1 MNSAETGSDLSQVEE
16 RLGYRFHDRS
26 LLEEALTHTSFAH
39 EKQPINEKNAPSPAS
54 LSHYERLEFLGDA
67 VLDLAVGHLLLQQF
81 PEASE
86 GDLTQFRASLVNE
99 NSLAELALDLGLDQA
114 ILLGKGED
122 STGGRKKPSILS
134 SCLEAV
140 VAAIF
145 LDSNYETTARLAEGF
160 FQDRIE
166 RLKESE
172 TIQDSKT
179 RFQEMIQAR
188 LKVAPS
194 YRVIQERGPDHDKE
208 FQVVL
213 LVQGQEWARAW
224 GRSKKE
230 AERKAAELAIK
241 KLLI

>member
-1 MNSAETGSDLSQVEE
+1 MNLAPPGTNLSRLEQALGYSFCRSDLLQ
-16 RLGYRFHDRS
+16 
-26 LLEEALTHTSFAH
+26 EALTHTSFAH
-39 EKQPINEKNAPSPAS
+39 EKQAAENKTAGPETLP
-54 LSHYERLEFLGDA
+54 HYERLEFLGDA
-67 VLDLAVGHLLLQQF
+67 VLDLAVGHLLLKQF
-81 PEASE
+81 PAAPE
-86 GDLTQFRASLVNE
+86 GELTQFRAGLVNE
-99 NSLAELALDLGLDQA
+99 NSLAELALELGLDQL

-140 VAAIF
+140 IAAVF
-145 LDSNYETTARLAEGF
+145 LDSDYETAARVVEHL
-160 FQDRIE
+160 FQPRIQ
-166 RLKESE
+166 RLRESE

-179 RFQEMIQAR
+179 RFQELIQAQ
-188 LKVAPS
+188 LKIAPS

-230 AERKAAELAIK
+230 AERRAAELALK
-241 KLLI
+241 KINH